1 MKENPKL
8 ELMKVFNALKEC
20 RLDGIREVATHK
32 DIEVLVDLMHLMEQH
47 IEFMICGENE
57 FNWEICQFNDSRGNS
72 GIIVKNNN
80 F

>member
-32 DIEVLVDLMHLMEQH
+32 DIEVLVELIAPYGTAYRIYAL
-47 IEFMICGENE
+47 
-57 FNWEICQFNDSRGNS
+57 R
-72 GIIVKNNN
+72 
-80 F
+80 